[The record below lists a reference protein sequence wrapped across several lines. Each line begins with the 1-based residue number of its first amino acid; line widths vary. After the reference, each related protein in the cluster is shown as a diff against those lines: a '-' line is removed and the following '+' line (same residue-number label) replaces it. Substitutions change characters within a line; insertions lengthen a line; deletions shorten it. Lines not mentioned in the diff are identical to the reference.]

1 MSNLTCPTPIH
12 GPWPPRAQVIETPTE
27 MFLVMEYAEGGELFD
42 YLVAHGRMQEREAR
56 RHFRQ
61 IVSAMDYCH
70 RARVRRRPPARVAPR
85 ASALKASRPRCPQYG
100 PTPDRLS
107 TATSRPR
114 TCCWTG
120 A

>member
-1 MSNLTCPTPIH
+1 M
-12 GPWPPRAQVIETPTE
+12 QVIETPTE

-70 RARVRRRPPARVAPR
+70 RARVRRRHAPAEFAPLLAPPR
-85 ASALKASRPRCPQYG
+85 AR
-100 PTPDRLS
+100 
-107 TATSRPR
+107 
-114 TCCWTG
+114 
-120 A
+120 

>member
-1 MSNLTCPTPIH
+1 MPLRT
-12 GPWPPRAQVIETPTE
+12 QVIETPTE

-70 RARVRRRPPARVAPR
+70 RARVRRRHALAEVAPLLAPPR
-85 ASALKASRPRCPQYG
+85 AC
-100 PTPDRLS
+100 
-107 TATSRPR
+107 
-114 TCCWTG
+114 
-120 A
+120 